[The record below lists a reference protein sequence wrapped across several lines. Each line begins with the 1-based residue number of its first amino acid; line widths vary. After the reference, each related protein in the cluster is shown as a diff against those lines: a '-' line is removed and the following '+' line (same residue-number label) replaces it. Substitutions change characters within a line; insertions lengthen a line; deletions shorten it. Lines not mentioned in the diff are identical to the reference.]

1 MMRRLG
7 LLAERQAEEAALMA
21 KCPDA
26 KPILQ
31 RLAEIYDTFRA
42 KAPQS
47 QAMDA
52 LQGIYHGSVLLFVGH
67 TLSTLLQVF
76 RPFRVVVLH

>member
-7 LLAERQAEEAALMA
+7 LLAERQAEEAVLIAA
-21 KCPDA
+21 FPDA
-26 KPILQ
+26 KPILE

-67 TLSTLLQVF
+67 TLSALSRAFCPFTATVF
-76 RPFRVVVLH
+76 H